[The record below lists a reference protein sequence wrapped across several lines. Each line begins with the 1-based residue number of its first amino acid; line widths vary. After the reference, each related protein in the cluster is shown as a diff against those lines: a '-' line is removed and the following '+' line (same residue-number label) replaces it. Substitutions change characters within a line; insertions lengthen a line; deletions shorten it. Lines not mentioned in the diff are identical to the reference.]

1 MKQVLVAG
9 LVLAVV
15 VAGSMVVGRFFG
27 WGFVSVKG
35 EEKVRVI
42 GEAKGQQKS
51 QVARV
56 SAGVTV
62 INDSKEE
69 AVKQT
74 NEAITKL
81 IDKIKALGIRSEDI
95 KTLGLSMYQEEQQ
108 YWEGEIQKRRPT
120 GWRVSN
126 SLEVTLRNVEK
137 VDELMNV
144 LTGSGATNVNGPYY
158 SVEEQG
164 EEMDENLRK
173 EAFEDAKRKAG
184 QMALLSGRK
193 LGKVLFMDEG
203 SSGTPVYYA
212 MDGRGGGG
220 GGYEPGTSTVGRT
233 LIVEFALE

>member
-1 MKQVLVAG
+1 M
-9 LVLAVV
+9 
-15 VAGSMVVGRFFG
+15 
-27 WGFVSVKG
+27 
-35 EEKVRVI
+35 
-42 GEAKGQQKS
+42 
-51 QVARV
+51 

-74 NEAITKL
+74 NEAMTKL
-81 IDKIKALGIRSEDI
+81 VDKIKALGIRSEDI

-203 SSGTPVYYA
+203 SLGTPVYYA
-212 MDGRGGGG
+212 MDGRGR
-220 GGYEPGTSTVGRT
+220 S
-233 LIVEFALE
+233 